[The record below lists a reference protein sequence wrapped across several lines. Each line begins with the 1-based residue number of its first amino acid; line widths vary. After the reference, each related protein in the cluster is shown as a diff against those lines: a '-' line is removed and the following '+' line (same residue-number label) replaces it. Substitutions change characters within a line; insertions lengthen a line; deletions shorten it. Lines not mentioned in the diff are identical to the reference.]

1 MSEQSERKDR
11 AVIIAAKCKL
21 TQNGSVWQVPSQSGF
36 KPFYSVDPVAKTCDC
51 PDYEKRE
58 AHCKHIYAVE
68 IVIERESSISTVID
82 GDLTTV
88 TTTETVKVTKKVT
101 YFLCR
106 NRRCTK
112 TGLKSGGYCAKP
124 L

>member
-11 AVIIAAKCKL
+11 AMVIAAKCKL
-21 TQNGSVWQVPSQSGF
+21 TQSGNVWHVPSQSGF

-68 IVIERESSISTVID
+68 IVIERES
-82 GDLTTV
+82 
-88 TTTETVKVTKKVT
+88 TTTTI
-101 YFLCR
+101 
-106 NRRCTK
+106 CT
-112 TGLKSGGYCAKP
+112 T
-124 L
+124 